1 MLNKTDIFS
10 FWPTYKYNEINN
22 RKYWWEFA
30 EMYMSSQSVFEISF
44 FKNVE
49 KITSIVFD
57 NSEEC
62 LTVLLVICLIAAF
75 MVILATKIVR

>member
-1 MLNKTDIFS
+1 
-10 FWPTYKYNEINN
+10 
-22 RKYWWEFA
+22 
-30 EMYMSSQSVFEISF
+30 MYMSSQSVFEISF